1 MCGRYEVHSA
11 VELIASIFGISP
23 EDVVIDFKP
32 NYNVAPTNEVPVVII
47 TDGKRRLMQCRWGFI
62 PAWAKEEKIGFSM
75 INARAET
82 IAEKPAFRDA
92 FKKQRCVIIAD
103 GFYEWKTVGKAKR
116 PVYLHLKSGK
126 PMAFAGLYSIWT
138 SPEGKTINT
147 CTVIVTNANELLE
160 PVHDR
165 MPVILNEDDQ
175 DKWLD
180 PTTQETSSLLSLLK
194 PYPSEALEMFDV
206 SPKVNSVK
214 NNSPELIE
222 AIK

>member
-32 NYNVAPTNEVPVVII
+32 NYNVAPTNEVPVVIVR
-47 TDGKRRLMQCRWGFI
+47 DGKRRLMQYRWGFI

-103 GFYEWKTVGKAKR
+103 GFYE
-116 PVYLHLKSGK
+116 
-126 PMAFAGLYSIWT
+126 
-138 SPEGKTINT
+138 
-147 CTVIVTNANELLE
+147 
-160 PVHDR
+160 
-165 MPVILNEDDQ
+165 
-175 DKWLD
+175 
-180 PTTQETSSLLSLLK
+180 
-194 PYPSEALEMFDV
+194 
-206 SPKVNSVK
+206 
-214 NNSPELIE
+214 
-222 AIK
+222 